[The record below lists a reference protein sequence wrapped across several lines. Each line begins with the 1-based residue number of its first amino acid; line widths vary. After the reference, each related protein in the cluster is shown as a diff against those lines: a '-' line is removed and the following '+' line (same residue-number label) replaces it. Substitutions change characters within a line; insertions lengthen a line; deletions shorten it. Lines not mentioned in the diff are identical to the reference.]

1 MKSAACLGSS
11 ISTRTARIYALPATT
26 RNRRPPPE
34 TASTLDFR
42 APHAYAPGMA
52 RPLRLALQLVLFFLL
67 LAVVIAIAAPETG
80 PSEKGALLLLGAGLV
95 WLAWRVR
102 QITTRPV

>member
-1 MKSAACLGSS
+1 M
-11 ISTRTARIYALPATT
+11 
-26 RNRRPPPE
+26 
-34 TASTLDFR
+34 
-42 APHAYAPGMA
+42 
-52 RPLRLALQLVLFFLL
+52 L

-102 QITTRPV
+102 QTMRPV